1 MSQQPDS
8 QHTANQPRVRHEN
21 ESLHFDASPHVTQ
34 RVVPTDHSRAEIIFG
49 LFWLSLGAAVS
60 ALLEV
65 VYLGTWI
72 AGVPVPYTIVI
83 AFFFNMVLV
92 RTAKLWTPNPLIA
105 LTPLYVWICSYFALT
120 ITGAVTGDQFL
131 ASSLRSMLL
140 LIIGAAGGAY
150 GLRWP
155 RQKA

>member
-1 MSQQPDS
+1 MK
-8 QHTANQPRVRHEN
+8 NQPSKQSSGPQFN
-21 ESLHFDASPHVTQ
+21 AAPHVTQ
-34 RVVPTDHSRAEIIFG
+34 RVVPTNHRPAEVIFG

-60 ALLEV
+60 ALLEI

-92 RTAKLWTPNPLIA
+92 RTAKLWTPNPAIA
-105 LTPLYVWICSYFALT
+105 LVPLYVWIGCYFALT

-131 ASSLRSMLL
+131 ATSLRSMLL
-140 LIIGAAGGAY
+140 LIVGTIGGAW

-155 RQKA
+155 RPRAAG